1 MEDYPLTQLDF
12 EKRFSTEEACRDYL
26 FSIRW
31 PNGFQCPRCK
41 NDKAWPL
48 SEFHYQCSN
57 CNYQVS
63 IIAGTIFH
71 STNKPLTI
79 WFRTIWWI
87 TGQKN
92 GVSALGLKRVL
103 GLGSYRTAWN
113 WLHKL
118 RRAMVTPGRNL
129 LSGVVQVD
137 ESYFGGQKQ
146 GKRGRGAENKTL
158 VLIAA
163 EINNSRIGRI
173 RLQIIEDASAQSL
186 EHAIRKNINKGSL
199 IQTDGWPGYKNF
211 TSIGYGHNIVC
222 KGDTEMDKNLLP
234 FCHTVASLVKR
245 WLLGTHQGGVSHK
258 HLEYYL
264 DEFTF
269 RFNRRYSKHRGK
281 LFYRL
286 IENAV
291 QVEPVT
297 NVKIIKK

>member
-1 MEDYPLTQLDF
+1 MEDYPRTQLDF

-31 PNGFQCPRCK
+31 PNGFHCPRCK
-41 NDKAWPL
+41 HDKAWPL
-48 SEFHYQCSN
+48 SELHYQCSN

-63 IIAGTIFH
+63 VIAGTIFH
-71 STNKPLTI
+71 STNKSLTV

-103 GLGSYRTAWN
+103 GLGSYRTAWS

-118 RRAMVTPGRNL
+118 RRAMVTPERNL
-129 LSGVVQVD
+129 LSGVVEVD

-146 GKRGRGAENKTL
+146 GKRGRGAANKTL
-158 VLIAA
+158 VLIAV
-163 EINNSRIGRI
+163 EIKNSRIGRI
-173 RLQIIEDASAQSL
+173 RLQVIEDASAQSI
-186 EHAIRKNINKGSL
+186 ENAITKNIAKGSL
-199 IQTDGWPGYKNF
+199 IQTDGWPSYNNLK
-211 TSIGYGHNIVC
+211 SIGYKHEIIRTDDSELG
-222 KGDTEMDKNLLP
+222 KNVLP
-234 FCHTVASLVKR
+234 HCHTVVSLIKR

-258 HLEYYL
+258 HFAYYL

-269 RFNRRYSKHRGK
+269 RFNRRFSKHRGK

-291 QVEPVT
+291 
-297 NVKIIKK
+297 NVQPITKSK